1 MREAICAKFKRDNG
15 LDFAPSQIVVSNG
28 AKQSIT
34 NVVLTLVDPGEEVIL
49 PAPYWVSYADMVA
62 FAGGTSKVLPTSIE
76 NDFKIQPD
84 ELEASSTTKPGC

>member
-1 MREAICAKFKRDNG
+1 MKLIAEVQAGQRARLHPFPNRRLQRRQAK
-15 LDFAPSQIVVSNG
+15 
-28 AKQSIT
+28 SIT

-76 NDFKIQPD
+76 NDFKFSPTTWKRP
-84 ELEASSTTKPGC
+84 STTKLSC